1 MNTPVQFPSDV
12 RDLVPANPR
21 PVVLIGAGS
30 IVRDGHL
37 PAYKRAGIP
46 VAGIFDINR
55 ELAEER
61 AGQWNIGQVF
71 GSLAEAVISIPDAIF
86 DLATP
91 PAAHGQVLREL
102 PEGSA
107 VLVQKPMGRDL
118 TEASALLDIARNRN
132 LLAAMNFQM
141 RFAPAIMK
149 LRDTIAKGEMGEIVD
164 VEFHVNVHTPWDM
177 FDFVAAEP
185 RIELSLHS
193 IHYIDLIRALLGEP
207 LGVHARTLG
216 FPTSE
221 LAATRTAAIMDYGD
235 TVRVVLSV
243 NHHHDFGRRFQDA
256 SLKVEG
262 TKGAAVVQFEA
273 VIDYPDGGNDAL
285 WLNTSGDWKSVAVK
299 GNWFPDAFIGPMA
312 NLQSAAAGSAKLESP
327 LDDAWKTMA
336 VIEACF
342 ESSASP
348 ATPIRALGEATHS

>member
-1 MNTPVQFPSDV
+1 MSTLMQFSGDM

-37 PAYKRAGIP
+37 PAYKGAGIP

-55 ELAEER
+55 DLAEKR
-61 AGQWNIGQVF
+61 AAQWDIGRVF
-71 GSLAEAVISIPDAIF
+71 GSLIEAISCTPNAVF

-91 PAAHGQVLREL
+91 PAAHGEVLSEL

-118 TEASALLDIARNRN
+118 AEASTLLDIARSRK

-141 RFAPAIMK
+141 RFAPAILK
-149 LRDTIAKGEMGEIVD
+149 LRDTIAKGKMGEIVD

-207 LGVHARTLG
+207 LGVHARTLS
-216 FPTSE
+216 FPRSE
-221 LAATRTAAIMDYGD
+221 LAATRTAAILDYGD
-235 TVRVVLSV
+235 AVRVMLSV
-243 NHHHDFGRRFQDA
+243 NHHHNFGRRFQDA
-256 SLKVEG
+256 SMKVEG

-273 VIDYPDGGNDAL
+273 VIDYPNGGDDAL
-285 WLNTSGDWKSVAVK
+285 WLNTSGEWKNVAVK
-299 GNWFPDAFIGPMA
+299 GTWFPDAFVGPMA
-312 NLQSAAAGSAKLESP
+312 NLQSAAAGKTKLESP
-327 LDDAWKTMA
+327 LDDAWRTMA
-336 VIEACF
+336 VVEACF

-348 ATPIRALGEATHS
+348 ANPIRALDETTYL